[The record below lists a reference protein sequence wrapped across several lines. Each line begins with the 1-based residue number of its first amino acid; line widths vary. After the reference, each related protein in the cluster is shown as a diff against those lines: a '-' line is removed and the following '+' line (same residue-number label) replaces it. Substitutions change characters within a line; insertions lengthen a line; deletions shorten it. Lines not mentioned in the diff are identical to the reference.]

1 MMAIALCVASLQAR
15 ADDTSKRAKVQELFT
30 VMHVDRVSE
39 QITGTVRRQLEASM
53 HNLPG
58 AAEATPAQK
67 KLLNDYETNVMA
79 LVDGSVNWK
88 VLQPQMVD
96 LYSSTYTEPE
106 IDGIL
111 SFYKSPV
118 GQTMLAKS
126 PELTEKS
133 MAITQTKL
141 QALQP
146 KISEISQNFA
156 KQYAAAQAPP
166 AQSSPS
172 KAAPATQGSPK

>member
-1 MMAIALCVASLQAR
+1 MLAVVLCVASLQAR
-15 ADDTSKRAKVQELFT
+15 ADDASKRAKVQELFT

-58 AAEATPAQK
+58 ASEATPEQK
-67 KLLNDYETNVMA
+67 KLLNDYETKVMA
-79 LVDGSVNWK
+79 LVDESVNWK

-96 LYSSTYTEPE
+96 LYTSTYTEPE
-106 IDGIL
+106 IDSIL
-111 SFYKSPV
+111 SFYKSPA

-126 PELTEKS
+126 PELTQKS

-146 KISEISQNFA
+146 KISEMSQNFA
-156 KQYAAAQAPP
+156 KQYEAAQAPP
-166 AQSSPS
+166 P
-172 KAAPATQGSPK
+172 KTAPAPQGAPK

>member
-1 MMAIALCVASLQAR
+1 MFVVVLCLASLQAR
-15 ADDTSKRAKVQELFT
+15 ADDASKRAKVQELFT

-58 AAEATPAQK
+58 ASEATPAQK
-67 KLLNDYETNVMA
+67 KLLTDYESHVMA

-96 LYSSTYTEPE
+96 LYSSTYSEPE

-111 SFYKSPV
+111 AFYKSSV
-118 GQTMLAKS
+118 GQTMLAKT
-126 PELTEKS
+126 PELTQKS

-146 KISEISQNFA
+146 KISEMSQDFA

-166 AQSSPS
+166 TQGAPS
-172 KAAPATQGSPK
+172 KATPSTQGAPK